1 MVAHQNGSISKVELT
16 WEQVASGDYPLTPQQ
31 LFSQAVSSEAA
42 KAKAAMPH
50 ANGRIERARDLV
62 LAGQVQRQPDYS
74 FAVGSGSAK
83 GKAYVVDRD
92 GHCDCLDA
100 VKVEGGRCK
109 HLLAT
114 WIWRRARTAIEA
126 QGNPEAEASTTAAIP
141 PLVPAPVMDSTPA
154 LAPDDSSSTHG
165 AGPMPTAD
173 APAPTIPAWAL
184 VELHGKQFVTFG
196 GLLAMAHERGL
207 QSLAAHFVSV
217 TAELALAEATA
228 TFADGRTFTE
238 AADATPK
245 NVNRQVAPHFPRC
258 AITRAK
264 SRALRDAL
272 NISMVSVE
280 ELEQ

>member
-1 MVAHQNGSISKVELT
+1 MQMVTRSVSKVELS
-16 WEQVASGDYPLTPQQ
+16 WEDVASGNFPLTPQQ
-31 LFSQAVSSEAA
+31 LFAQAVLAEAA

-50 ANGRIERARDLV
+50 ANGRVERARDLV
-62 LAGQVQRQPDYS
+62 LAGLVQRQPDYS
-74 FAVGSGSAK
+74 FAIASGNTK
-83 GKAYVVDRD
+83 GKTYVVDRD
-92 GHCDCLDA
+92 GHCDCPDA
-100 VKVEGGRCK
+100 LKIEGGRCK

-114 WIWRRARTAIEA
+114 WIWRRAR
-126 QGNPEAEASTTAAIP
+126 AAVETQDTNGT
-141 PLVPAPVMDSTPA
+141 VPAPDGSNAPA
-154 LAPDDSSSTHG
+154 ERTASDAPD
-165 AGPMPTAD
+165 
-173 APAPTIPAWAL
+173 APGIPAWAL

-207 QSLAAHFVSV
+207 QGLAAHFVSV

-228 TFADGRTFTE
+228 TFADGKTFTE

-264 SRALRDAL
+264 ARALRDAL
-272 NISMVSVE
+272 NISMAAIE